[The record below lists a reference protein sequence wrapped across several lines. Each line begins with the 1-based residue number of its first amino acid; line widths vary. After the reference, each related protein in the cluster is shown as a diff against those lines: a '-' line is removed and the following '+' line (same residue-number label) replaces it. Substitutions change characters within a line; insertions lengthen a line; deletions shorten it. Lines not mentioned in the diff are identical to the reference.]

1 MRKAVEEYL
10 EDCGCRV
17 ERPPEE
23 SAPCTLGSLV
33 DGFLV
38 HVLRLDSES
47 YRRAFWR
54 EAYRNGHTI
63 GHVPRTFEEF
73 FRRNA
78 HTFEQKVSLFLAVTA
93 LFGAYTVLTL
103 LVRHLSLII
112 RRLRRPTYYERERAR
127 RQKLA
132 DARREIRK
140 HHTLNPQPTFDAIRA
155 ALRIARSS
163 PEAALR
169 LGSLLEDLE
178 CFVDNTLRFDRQ
190 GRIVGRKGGIKRLLE
205 REAPDLFE
213 KYSTIMRYKAMAK
226 RFRQACGSGEPI
238 PPAMLLPEPESVD
251 ATPVPP
257 SGPMSIAPTP
267 SSAETPA
274 NAAPADTAPAQ
285 APVPVAASDGLQAD
299 LVRARKTAQAILG
312 ECEGTLISLEAS
324 LALRL
329 DPDCIPAQGKQY
341 VRMPGRPRIPKKVIG
356 WLVRRRVA

>member
-10 EDCGCRV
+10 EGCGCRV

-54 EAYRNGHTI
+54 EAYQNGHTI
-63 GHVPRTFEEF
+63 GHVPRTFEAF

-78 HTFEQKVSLFLAVTA
+78 RTFEQKVSLFLAVTA

-112 RRLRRPTYYERERAR
+112 RRLRRPTYYERERKR

-132 DARREIRK
+132 DARREIRR

-155 ALRIARSS
+155 AIRIARNS

-178 CFVDNTLRFDRQ
+178 CFVDNTLRFDGQ
-190 GRIVGRKGGIKRLLE
+190 GRIVGRKGGIKRLFQ

-226 RFRQACGSGEPI
+226 RFRQACSSGEPI
-238 PPAMLLPEPESVD
+238 PPAMLLPASGLVD

-257 SGPMSIAPTP
+257 SGPMSIAPAP

-274 NAAPADTAPAQ
+274 EAATAEAS
-285 APVPVAASDGLQAD
+285 APVAASDGLQVG
-299 LVRARKTAQAILG
+299 LVQARQTAQEILG
-312 ECEGTLISLEAS
+312 ECEGTIISLEAA

-329 DPDCIPAQGKQY
+329 DPDCIPGQGEGY
-341 VRMPGRPRIPKKVIG
+341 VRTPGRLRIPKKVIG